1 MRDPKEVK
9 QLADDLDSFID
20 EHRDSLG
27 VAPTVWRPLDEARKE
42 ARRKWNVIKPE
53 SESVH

>member
-27 VAPTVWRPLDEARKE
+27 VVPTVWRPLDEARKE